1 MKTSLETLD
10 GLKRSLTV
18 ELPIDIF
25 KKKADQVLQKMA
37 PQVAI
42 DGFRK
47 GKVPLS
53 ILRKQFGA
61 NASSDA
67 VNEIVNETL
76 SDALTKVKSTPA
88 AQPMITK
95 VDSENKTNFSYT
107 VEFEVFP
114 EIKVGDFSKLKID
127 QTTVKITKADEDRTM
142 EGLKEQSIEYKAVK
156 RKSKDGD
163 RLSIDFK
170 GLIDG
175 KVFEGGEAT
184 NFNIV
189 LGKGS
194 MIAGFEEGLTD
205 VVADKAVTLDLVFPK
220 EYHAPQLAG
229 KAVVF
234 EVKINEVAS
243 PKVPTLDAKF
253 AKKFGEKDMDALQKS
268 MKEQMRVEIDN
279 RLSNQNK
286 DAIFNALLMANE
298 FDVPQGSVDNEAR
311 NLLSEM
317 EARMEQQGMPSK
329 GGSLPAST
337 FNGEATRRVKLGLLV
352 SQIASDNNF
361 VASKKQLDEKLEEMS
376 QAYGEN
382 SQQMVDYYNEDPT
395 RLSSIELLVV
405 EKMVSDLVLE
415 KAKVTSKSKKF
426 QEVTQPQA

>member
-1 MKTSLETLD
+1 
-10 GLKRSLTV
+10 
-18 ELPIDIF
+18 
-25 KKKADQVLQKMA
+25 
-37 PQVAI
+37 
-42 DGFRK
+42 
-47 GKVPLS
+47 
-53 ILRKQFGA
+53 
-61 NASSDA
+61 
-67 VNEIVNETL
+67 
-76 SDALTKVKSTPA
+76 
-88 AQPMITK
+88 
-95 VDSENKTNFSYT
+95 
-107 VEFEVFP
+107 
-114 EIKVGDFSKLKID
+114 
-127 QTTVKITKADEDRTM
+127 
-142 EGLKEQSIEYKAVK
+142 
-156 RKSKDGD
+156 
-163 RLSIDFK
+163 
-170 GLIDG
+170 
-175 KVFEGGEAT
+175 
-184 NFNIV
+184 
-189 LGKGS
+189 
-194 MIAGFEEGLTD
+194 
-205 VVADKAVTLDLVFPK
+205 
-220 EYHAPQLAG
+220 
-229 KAVVF
+229 
-234 EVKINEVAS
+234 
-243 PKVPTLDAKF
+243 
-253 AKKFGEKDMDALQKS
+253 MDALQKS